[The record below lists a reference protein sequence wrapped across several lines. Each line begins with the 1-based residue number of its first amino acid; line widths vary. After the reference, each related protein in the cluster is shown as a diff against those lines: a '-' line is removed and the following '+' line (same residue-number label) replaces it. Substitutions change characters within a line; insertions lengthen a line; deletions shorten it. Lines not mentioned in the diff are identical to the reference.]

1 MRSIYDPRYLEM
13 IGRLRA
19 AREGRGLTQ
28 TELAQRLG
36 KSQAIISKIERGQR
50 RLDYIEVVDICAAIG
65 VRVADI
71 IPENY
76 PDPL

>member
-1 MRSIYDPRYLEM
+1 M

-28 TELAQRLG
+28 AELARRLG
-36 KSQAIISKIERGQR
+36 KSQSVISKTESGQR
-50 RLDYIEVVDICAAIG
+50 RLDYIEVVDICDALG

-71 IPENY
+71 LPANY
-76 PDPL
+76 LDPL